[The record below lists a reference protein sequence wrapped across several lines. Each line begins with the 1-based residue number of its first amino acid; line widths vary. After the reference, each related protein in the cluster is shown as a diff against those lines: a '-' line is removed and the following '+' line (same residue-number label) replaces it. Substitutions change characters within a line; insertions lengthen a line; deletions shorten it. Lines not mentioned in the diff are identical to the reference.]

1 MKKLR
6 YLDYFIFIPYII
18 LSVIGAVMVYSA
30 SSEVAVTQGKA
41 AASYF
46 EKQVIFVIIG
56 LILLFFTFFFK
67 YQMLKNKKI
76 VLGLL
81 IFIFVS
87 LILVFF
93 LAEEIN
99 GAKAWI
105 SIGGAFNFQPAEF
118 AKLVLIWY
126 LAFIFSRKQQSIVK
140 DTLNTIW
147 PPMVIFLLI
156 AILVFLEN
164 DVGGA
169 LILTIIALAV
179 MFSSGMPARLG
190 VLSGLGAS
198 TFAGGYIYLVYKYGT
213 KVPFMNET
221 RLSRFQAFWDPF
233 KTSQEAGL
241 QLYNSYLA
249 LSRGGLFG
257 VGLGRSVQ
265 KLGYLP
271 EPYTDFIIAILGEE
285 LGLVTLLFV
294 VLLIMMLIS
303 RIYLIG
309 IRAKDSFGSLICVGV
324 ATMMMIQTFLNLG
337 GVTGILPITGVTFPF
352 ISYGGSSMLVLSI
365 SLGLVLNI
373 SATEK
378 MNKEI
383 KS

>member
-18 LSVIGAVMVYSA
+18 LAVIGSIMVYSA
-30 SSEVAVTQGKA
+30 SSDVAVVNGLKPST
-41 AASYF
+41 YF
-46 EKQVIFVIIG
+46 EKQVIFVVLG
-56 LILLFFTFFFK
+56 VILLFFTFFFK

-81 IFIFVS
+81 IFLFIS
-87 LILVFF
+87 LILVFY

-105 SIGGAFNFQPAEF
+105 SIGGVFNFQPAEF
-118 AKLVLIWY
+118 AKLILIWY
-126 LAFIFSRKQQSIVK
+126 LAYIFSRSQHSIVK

-147 PPMVIFLLI
+147 PPMFIFLMI

-169 LILTIIALAV
+169 LILTVIALAI

-190 VLSGLGAS
+190 ILSGLGAG
-198 TFAGGYIYLVYKYGT
+198 TLVGGYVYAVYKFGT
-213 KVPFMNET
+213 RVPFMTET
-221 RLSRFQAFWDPF
+221 RLSRFQAFWEPF
-233 KTSQEAGL
+233 KVSQSSGM
-241 QLYNSYLA
+241 QLVNSYYA
-249 LSRGGLFG
+249 LSQGGLFG
-257 VGLGRSVQ
+257 VGLGRSTQ

-271 EPYTDFIIAILGEE
+271 EPYTDFIIAVLGEE
-285 LGLVTLLFV
+285 LGLIMLLLV
-294 VLLIMMLIS
+294 ILLMMVLITH
-303 RIYLIG
+303 IYLIG
-309 IRAKDSFGSLICVGV
+309 IRAKDSFGSLICIGV

-337 GVTGILPITGVTFPF
+337 GVVGSLPITGVTFPF

-365 SLGLVLNI
+365 SLGLVLNV
-373 SATEK
+373 SANEK
-378 MNKEI
+378 MNKELNA
-383 KS
+383 